1 MYRKQGERIAKY
13 RFSERIEVFVEKLGG
28 SEEMGGL
35 LGKMGY
41 FEGFTLIDGG
51 FWAKQGVFSGEMREK
66 GCLMSGAAART
77 GSFNNKQEEKAYK
90 IVMAVEY
97 LKSNT
102 QRTIYKTW
110 KLEVG
115 YQDRKYEK
123 REQGIVYMG
132 SMGCQGL
139 YALQKYRKSR
149 LQLRK

>member
-1 MYRKQGERIAKY
+1 
-13 RFSERIEVFVEKLGG
+13 
-28 SEEMGGL
+28 
-35 LGKMGY
+35 
-41 FEGFTLIDGG
+41 
-51 FWAKQGVFSGEMREK
+51 
-66 GCLMSGAAART
+66 MSGAAART

-123 REQGIVYMG
+123 KGTRYSIYGIYE
-132 SMGCQGL
+132 
-139 YALQKYRKSR
+139 ALVVVCIIEVQEKQIVVEKITIIRGHRRTIQKIGV
-149 LQLRK
+149 